1 MPEFRNVAFTIK
13 LHVVLSRS
21 DITVTDITVFE
32 ENGRIELSLNTE
44 SEIWILFKIDS
55 EWDLINYW
63 CLITNA
69 ALQRSVGY
77 CEITEKQMIL
87 SRQSSLIGSVWFY

>member
-1 MPEFRNVAFTIK
+1 MPEFRNVAFTIN

-44 SEIWILFKIDS
+44 SEI
-55 EWDLINYW
+55 
-63 CLITNA
+63 
-69 ALQRSVGY
+69 
-77 CEITEKQMIL
+77 
-87 SRQSSLIGSVWFY
+87 

>member
-1 MPEFRNVAFTIK
+1 MPEFRNVGFTIN

-44 SEIWILFKIDS
+44 SEI
-55 EWDLINYW
+55 
-63 CLITNA
+63 
-69 ALQRSVGY
+69 
-77 CEITEKQMIL
+77 
-87 SRQSSLIGSVWFY
+87 